1 MHKYILQFSTVIIVV
16 MLVAGCGTIE
26 RTTPKISYEEL
37 DMGKKLPMTCRVSFA
52 PSVDKLRATAGY
64 QMKVSINN
72 EKQNE
77 QLGVA
82 MGAGLK
88 ESLLSA
94 LRGKCSEVI
103 DESSAIK
110 SGGNAAFNPY
120 NTTVVLEVD
129 PDQPVVSGQGAAA
142 GFNSKT
148 QGGFFL
154 NMKTRVTTKTVT
166 GEVFGK
172 DNYLAKG
179 TGKLEA
185 GGAFVGG
192 MAAALTLGHAA
203 DAAAGQQLVN
213 GAESVVA
220 DLISKIIRSLN
231 ADFSTEFTEFTAYSA
246 AMKSKSVND
255 LQTFLDKYPRGKRA
269 RKVAEALDTQM
280 YEFAKSTN
288 MLESNIEY
296 LDKMPKGKYRAE
308 MKAKVEPL
316 MYDEIAKGNTFFCKK
331 YLELLPDGDN
341 AGDVRKL
348 CGVL

>member
-1 MHKYILQFSTVIIVV
+1 MYRYLCILTLLFFT
-16 MLVAGCGTIE
+16 GCGTIE
-26 RTTPKISYEEL
+26 RTAPKISYEEL

-77 QLGVA
+77 QMGVA
-82 MGAGLK
+82 MGQGLK

-94 LRGKCSEVI
+94 LRGKCSEVV
-103 DESSAIK
+103 DDSSAVK
-110 SGGNAAFNPY
+110 SGGAATFNPY
-120 NTTVVLEVD
+120 NTTVILEID
-129 PDQPVVSGQGAAA
+129 PEQPTVSGKGAAA
-142 GFNSKT
+142 GFNSQT

-172 DNYLAKG
+172 DDYLAKG

-192 MAAALTLGHAA
+192 MAAALTLGLAA

-220 DLISKIIRSLN
+220 DLVSKIIRSLN
-231 ADFSTEFTEFTAYSA
+231 ADFSAEFTEFTAYSA
-246 AMKSKSVND
+246 AMKSKSPND
-255 LQTFLDKYPRGKRA
+255 LQSFLDKYPRGKRA

-296 LDKMPKGKYRAE
+296 LEKMPKGKYRAE
-308 MKAKVEPL
+308 MKAKVEPM
-316 MYDEIAKGNTFFCKK
+316 MYGEIAKGNNFFCKK
-331 YLELLPDGDN
+331 YLELLADGDN
-341 AGDVRKL
+341 VGDVRKRCAGL
-348 CGVL
+348 